1 MNDLNALME
10 KINHYVIKK
19 NKYSYNFFI
28 QLLRRKPKINQL
40 KIIPDSDNK

>member
-1 MNDLNALME
+1 MNHLNALME

-19 NKYSYNFFI
+19 KYSYNFFI